1 MPTSYWLVRALL
13 LRAVGFVYFVA
24 FAILV
29 FQARPLLGSEGL
41 LPVGAF
47 LEAAREHYGGAGA
60 AFLRLPSLFWLSSS
74 DGALAALSFTG
85 LVLSI
90 AMMAGLSNAP
100 LLLLN
105 WALYLSFTHV
115 GQIFYGYG
123 WDTLLC
129 ETGFLAVFLA
139 PPWRPRELDPRSPPP
154 LVVIVLLRWLL
165 FRLMFGAGL
174 IKIRGDECWRD
185 LTCLVYHYETQPNP
199 SPLSWYFH
207 HLPRGVHQA
216 GVLFNHFVE
225 LVVPFGVFGPRIVRL
240 AACAFTIAFQVVLIL
255 SGNLSFLNWLTIVI
269 ALALLDDAA
278 LARLVPG
285 RLRERLQQKLE
296 SLRESALVPGRA
308 RLIAVWGYAVVVMIL
323 SLDPI
328 VNLLSE
334 RQRMNASFEPLNL
347 VNTYGAFGSIGRER
361 LEVVLEG
368 TSAER
373 IEAQTLWKEYE
384 FPCKPGDVRRR
395 PCLITPYHHRLS
407 WQLWFAPFGD
417 FRSQPWILNLVYKL
431 LRGEP
436 EPRSLLASDPFPDR
450 PPRFIRARLY
460 RYSFTSSRADGAW
473 WQRELVGEY
482 LQPLSLEH
490 RDFRRY
496 LAARGW
502 LKD

>member
-1 MPTSYWLVRALL
+1 VAPSYWLVRAVL
-13 LRAVGFVYFVA
+13 LRALGLIYFVA

-29 FQARPLLGSEGL
+29 LQHRPLLGSEGL
-41 LPVGAF
+41 LPVAAF
-47 LEAAREHYGGAGA
+47 LDSAREHYGGAGA
-60 AFLRLPSLFWLSSS
+60 AFVRLPSLFWLGAS
-74 DGALAALSFTG
+74 DTALAVASVLG
-85 LVLSI
+85 LVLSA

-100 LLLLN
+100 ILLTA

-123 WDTLLC
+123 WDILLC
-129 ETGFLAVFLA
+129 ETGVLAAFLA
-139 PPWRPRELDPRSPPP
+139 PPWRPRELDAKSPPP
-154 LVVIVLLRWLL
+154 LVIIVLFRWLL

-225 LVVPFGVFGPRIVRL
+225 LVVPFGLFGPRLVRL
-240 AACAFTIAFQVVLIL
+240 VACGCTIAFQLLLIL
-255 SGNLSFLNWLTIVI
+255 SGNLSFLNWLTIVL
-269 ALALLDDAA
+269 ALAALDDHA
-278 LARLVPG
+278 LERISPARWCSKLSE
-285 RLRERLQQKLE
+285 LRELAPK
-296 SLRESALVPGRA
+296 PTRA
-308 RLIAVWGYAVVVMIL
+308 RLIAVWVYACLVMLL

-328 VNLLSE
+328 VNLLSS
-334 RQRMNASFEPLNL
+334 RQRMNASFDPLNL
-347 VNTYGAFGSIGRER
+347 VNTYGAFGSVGRVR
-361 LEVVLEG
+361 HEVVLEG
-368 TSAER
+368 TSADRLEPTTVW
-373 IEAQTLWKEYE
+373 QEYE
-384 FPCKPGDVRRR
+384 FPCKPGDVTRR
-395 PCLITPYHHRLS
+395 PCLITPYHYRLD
-407 WQLWFAPFGD
+407 WQLWFAALGD

-436 EPRSLLASDPFPDR
+436 AARSMLTRDPFPEN

-460 RYSFTSSRADGAW
+460 RYSFTSSRDDGRW

-482 LQPLSLEH
+482 LHPLSLEH

-502 LKD
+502 LR